1 MLCAA
6 PEVEGGEKFE
16 EVLHVI
22 VAAAAA
28 AASAAAAFLFAPSR
42 TGTTRSSG
50 ALLCFAGPAPSIV
63 FGLCYLPDLIFAAP
77 ATARRGLL
85 THHHYHYH
93 YHYLLLTHP
102 ITAITTTTN
111 SPTLHR
117 HPTRDCIHP
126 LQSHPGTQ
134 ARGVVPPLGVSCGVA
149 VLYCAALLCSSESD
163 AAENGTKE
171 TKTKQ
176 VQIALHPP
184 SSSTHSI
191 HRLGPSLRPHS
202 RPHRSTSS
210 FFPFFPFC
218 PASPPPATNRHT
230 LTEALLAIHP

>member
-22 VAAAAA
+22 VAAAA

-85 THHHYHYH
+85 THHHHHYH
-93 YHYLLLTHP
+93 YYLLTHP
-102 ITAITTTTN
+102 ITAITTTN